1 MIFQHYF
8 YKDPSQYQE
17 SRLKSA
23 MSRWHGGAW
32 ETFKSG
38 FQEASEQ
45 YTALGWLAEEA
56 KESFVDDQTP
66 ISKEEW
72 TPEHYLWRDDVEWSQ
87 GLNVGIA
94 EVRAKRS
101 DRLNELQFRRAN
113 VDFWSL
119 PNLSGVLLGAMGSPE
134 YVVGWGG
141 LIGRSAKLAQ
151 SGVKAGILA
160 KYVKPIGMGMTDNFV
175 ADSLYQTTK
184 AMVQLNRGEDPDWG
198 HAALELGMATATGG
212 IIGTFPMAAQVAS
225 KVPMAFR
232 PTLVKKAMKD
242 LAAGKPF
249 NFFKR
254 KGMRDTAEEA
264 NPEEVIAEIDK
275 RTKEML
281 DEDARLRQDHSK
293 AAGKDYV
300 KYTTAQARK
309 FIHWTAN
316 CLRGKGAPKI

>member
-1 MIFQHYF
+1 MLYQHYY
-8 YKDPSQYQE
+8 YKEPSTYHK
-17 SRLKSA
+17 SRLNSA

-38 FQEASEQ
+38 YQEASEQ

-66 ISKEEW
+66 IAKEAW
-72 TPEHYLWRDDVEWSQ
+72 TSDHHLWRDDVEWSQ

-94 EVRAKRS
+94 EVRARRS
-101 DRLNELQFRRAN
+101 DRLKELQFRRAN

-119 PNLSGVLLGAMGSPE
+119 PNLSGVLLGAMGAPE
-134 YVVGWGG
+134 NLVGWGG
-141 LIGRSAKLAQ
+141 LLGRSAKLAEM
-151 SGVKAGILA
+151 GVKAGVLA
-160 KYVKPIGMGMTDNFV
+160 KYVKPVAMGMADNFV

-184 AMVQLNRGEDPDWG
+184 AMVQLNRGEKPDWG
-198 HAALELGMATATGG
+198 HAALELGIATATGG
-212 IIGTFPMAAQVAS
+212 IIGTTPMAAQIAS

-232 PTLVKKAMKD
+232 PTLVKKAVKD

-249 NFFKR
+249 NYFKR

-264 NPEEVIAEIDK
+264 NPEDVIADIDK
-275 RTKEML
+275 RTQEML

-300 KYTTAQARK
+300 VYTKGQLKKA
-309 FIHWTAN
+309 IHWAAN
-316 CLRGKGAPKI
+316 CLRGKGAPKV

>member
-1 MIFQHYF
+1 MFFQHY
-8 YKDPSQYQE
+8 SYQDE
-17 SRLKSA
+17 TVFHKSRLKQA

-38 FQEASEQ
+38 YQEASEQ
-45 YTALGWLAEEA
+45 YTALGWLSEEA
-56 KESFVDDQTP
+56 KESFVDDTTP
-66 ISKEEW
+66 IAEEEW
-72 TPEHYLWRDDVEWSQ
+72 NADHYLWRKDIEWSPD
-87 GLNVGIA
+87 LNVGIA
-94 EVRAKRS
+94 GVRARRS
-101 DRLNELQFRRAN
+101 DRLQELQFRRAN

-134 YVVGWGG
+134 NLVGWGG
-141 LIGRSAKLAQ
+141 LLGRSAQLATL
-151 SGVKAGILA
+151 GVKTGIA
-160 KYVKPIGMGMTDNFV
+160 TKYFKPVAMGMADNLV

-184 AMVQLNRGEDPDWG
+184 AMVELNRGKDPDWG
-198 HAALELGMATATGG
+198 HAAIEMALATATGG
-212 IIGTFPMAAQVAS
+212 IIGTVPMAAQVAS

-242 LAAGKPF
+242 LAQGKPF

-254 KGMRDTAEEA
+254 KGLRDTAEEA

-293 AAGKDYV
+293 AAGKEYV

-309 FIHWTAN
+309 FIHRAAN
-316 CLRGKGAPKI
+316 CLRKNPKK